1 MAIVCIDFET
11 TYTKEYSLSKMSDV
25 EYVLDPRFQTIMC
38 AIKVGRAPTETFVG
52 HNAVAQRLNA
62 IEWRTTALLAHK
74 VSFDGS
80 ILAWHYGHVPALY
93 LDTLSMARATTHWH
107 TGSSSLKRVSE
118 YLDLPPKGDEVV
130 KAQGK
135 RLEDF
140 SPDELAAYRAYC
152 ARDNE
157 NAREIFDL
165 LRHAFL
171 DTELRLIDL
180 VARMFILPQVMLDAG
195 VLHEHLIDVQERKA
209 AIMQQV
215 VERTDPSVFSS
226 NAKFAVLLREHGVE
240 VPMKRS
246 PTTGEKI
253 PALARGDWAFKELC
267 ADENQSLEV
276 QALLAARIAAKST
289 LEETRTANLL
299 RLSEIDWPRQGRG
312 WAPVPLKY
320 SGARTHRLSGDG
332 GLNWQNFQRGSRIRA
347 AVTAPAG
354 YRIIHRDASQIEA
367 RMVAWLAGCETL
379 LQAFAEGRDV
389 YSEFASIV
397 YDRPITRDDK
407 LERFVGKTCLAAG
420 TQVLTPRGAVCIE
433 NVTSTDLVWDGIE
446 WVSHAGLIAQGRR
459 ETLTLSGV
467 SLTPDHRVW
476 CGDQYREASAAGKN
490 GRFHPSVIAAASL
503 PSPDMCSA
511 PRAAE
516 SSLYWSDAIAA
527 YQNIQLTATI
537 SKISRA
543 LAAMLARNKLRR
555 RSDTGAMPK
564 QCRTMRT
571 ARGCLTGW
579 LRRLRGAITQHLE
592 TINTTVYAAFR
603 SLKNGATTGLP
614 FYATSRLSAAG
625 TIQNGIWT
633 ASTTTR
639 DMNLGTYDSLRRQLT
654 WQTNATSSI
663 SRPSSESWKPVFDL
677 ANAGPR
683 QRFTILS
690 SDGPVIV
697 SNCVLGLGY
706 GCGAVK
712 FRHMLFIGNGGQSI
726 QVAEDFA
733 RNTVF
738 LYREV
743 YCEIPALWQLVG
755 YLLSKLTGKPRTDR
769 VGWEQ
774 QLPRLP
780 VTPAAQALYLPSGLP
795 LAYPEIRWF
804 RDPATGREEL
814 CYTDQYQQP
823 RRIYGA
829 MGVENISQGLARIV
843 VTDIAVAIK
852 AETGYAPF
860 LSTHDSLDYCVP
872 ASEAEALDAALE
884 DAFAVPPVWAAG
896 LPLAS
901 EGGWGRTLLDAEKAV
916 NQ

>member
-1 MAIVCIDFET
+1 MAIVCIDWET
-11 TYTKEYSLSKMSDV
+11 FYSKEYSLSKMSDV

-52 HNAVAQRLNA
+52 HDAVAQRLNM

-165 LRHAFL
+165 LRPAFL

-215 VERTDPSVFSS
+215 LATVDASVFSS

-246 PTTGEKI
+246 PTTGEEI

-389 YSEFASIV
+389 YSEFASTI
-397 YDRPITRDDK
+397 YDRPVSRDDK
-407 LERFVGKTCLAAG
+407 LERFVGKTA
-420 TQVLTPRGAVCIE
+420 
-433 NVTSTDLVWDGIE
+433 
-446 WVSHAGLIAQGRR
+446 
-459 ETLTLSGV
+459 
-467 SLTPDHRVW
+467 
-476 CGDQYREASAAGKN
+476 
-490 GRFHPSVIAAASL
+490 
-503 PSPDMCSA
+503 
-511 PRAAE
+511 
-516 SSLYWSDAIAA
+516 
-527 YQNIQLTATI
+527 
-537 SKISRA
+537 
-543 LAAMLARNKLRR
+543 
-555 RSDTGAMPK
+555 
-564 QCRTMRT
+564 
-571 ARGCLTGW
+571 
-579 LRRLRGAITQHLE
+579 
-592 TINTTVYAAFR
+592 
-603 SLKNGATTGLP
+603 
-614 FYATSRLSAAG
+614 
-625 TIQNGIWT
+625 
-633 ASTTTR
+633 
-639 DMNLGTYDSLRRQLT
+639 
-654 WQTNATSSI
+654 
-663 SRPSSESWKPVFDL
+663 
-677 ANAGPR
+677 
-683 QRFTILS
+683 
-690 SDGPVIV
+690 
-697 SNCVLGLGY
+697 VLGLGY

-738 LYREV
+738 LYRDV
-743 YCEIPALWQLVG
+743 YREIPALWQLVG

-872 ASEAEALDAALE
+872 ASEAEALDTALE

-901 EGGWGRTLLDAEKAV
+901 EGGWGRTLLDAERAV
-916 NQ
+916 NA